1 VRNIFLLPDCNKW
14 QAHSWRCN
22 SLVWQN
28 HAQVLPASGTLTSW
42 ILDCTHQL
50 IVTSSLIP
58 RLASLSNNTHTKHT
72 AKMVRASTGSQRE
85 DKGIHS
91 FTTEKSFPTQ
101 HTKVSVHNSNH
112 KSVAGI
118 FVPFP
123 CAVRFDY
130 ITQKSFSL
138 PVMFSFHL
146 NHSCLLM
153 LNCMV
158 YI

>member
-1 VRNIFLLPDCNKW
+1 MRNIFLLPECNKW

-42 ILDCTHQL
+42 ILDCIHQL
-50 IVTSSLIP
+50 IATFSLIP
-58 RLASLSNNTHTKHT
+58 RLASLSINTHNNILPKWSEQALAAKGKTSAFT
-72 AKMVRASTGSQRE
+72 ASPLRRV
-85 DKGIHS
+85 
-91 FTTEKSFPTQ
+91 PTQ

-123 CAVRFDY
+123 CALRFDY

-138 PVMFSFHL
+138 PVMLSFHL

-158 YI
+158 YII